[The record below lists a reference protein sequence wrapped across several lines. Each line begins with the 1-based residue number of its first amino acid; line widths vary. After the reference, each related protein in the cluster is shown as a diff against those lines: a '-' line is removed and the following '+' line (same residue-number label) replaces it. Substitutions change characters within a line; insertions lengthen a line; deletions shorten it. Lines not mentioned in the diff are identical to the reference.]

1 MSKGITPKREPKRK
15 AQKTLTEKRAV
26 KKAKKVER
34 ATTRLI

>member
-1 MSKGITPKREPKRK
+1 MSKGINTRRE
-15 AQKTLTEKRAV
+15 QKKKPRNSLTEKRAI